1 MTKWQQAW
9 QVRRDEYE
17 QERQQQN
24 MIRENNHW
32 IQRVQSWAEKFYGG
46 DDYDWKEAYIQRVRQ
61 Q

>member
-1 MTKWQQAW
+1 
-9 QVRRDEYE
+9 
-17 QERQQQN
+17 